1 MIYLHLI
8 YPNIQCFTAANYS
21 DIVVTAGIIESI
33 QNPKAKTLEDFKAK
47 TSGANESPIK
57 TFLKTQSNMTAIK
70 IGADSNENLRTIFGN
85 QVESLFEEAER

>member
-8 YPNIQCFTAANYS
+8 YRNIQCFTAANYS

-33 QNPKAKTLEDFKAK
+33 QNPKAKTLDDVKAK
-47 TSGANESPIK
+47 TSGAIINESSIK

-70 IGADSNENLRTIFGN
+70 IGADSKKNL
-85 QVESLFEEAER
+85 